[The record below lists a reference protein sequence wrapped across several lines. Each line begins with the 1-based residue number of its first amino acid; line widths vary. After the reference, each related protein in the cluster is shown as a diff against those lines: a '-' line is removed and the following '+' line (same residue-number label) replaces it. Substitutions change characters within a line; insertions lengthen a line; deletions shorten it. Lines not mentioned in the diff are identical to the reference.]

1 MKRTDIDLS
10 SDHDDTSNSDSEVA
24 GNTRRHQTLKAPK
37 HTRLVRPVDN
47 VFVKCLKKEMLANPT
62 TDVAPLIGLV
72 CLGDDDSFDTK
83 HPESYMYETLG
94 GNNSRTALVELL
106 KENPALKDDKRFSHR
121 IVSVYSNLTDEDA
134 QLLAVKHN
142 RQQSFVHSMTTQDKV
157 CSLCTHLVLNSS
169 TCTYVT

>member
-1 MKRTDIDLS
+1 M
-10 SDHDDTSNSDSEVA
+10 
-24 GNTRRHQTLKAPK
+24 
-37 HTRLVRPVDN
+37 
-47 VFVKCLKKEMLANPT
+47 
-62 TDVAPLIGLV
+62 IGLV
-72 CLGDDDSFDTK
+72 CQGEGEEFDAK

-121 IVSVYSNLTDEDA
+121 MVSVYSNLTDEEA

-157 CSLCTHLVLNSS
+157 CILLLFVYATNYQHSNYMFVHEYVLLKAGL
-169 TCTYVT
+169 YM